1 MPNFLPNR
9 PLTDT
14 DANSFVFKGWFESI
28 WKYIRNW
35 GVVAPSTTTTLS
47 PNLDTFLY
55 PVDTSGGSVTVTLPA
70 ASSIMGKAY
79 CFTKTS
85 SSNSITFSL
94 TGSDSASGW
103 SGSASAKGS
112 YIFMSDGIST
122 WYCVNEP
129 AASGGISSP
138 LTTKGDVW
146 GFSTVDARI
155 PVGTNNFVL
164 TADSTQALGV
174 KWAAAPGGSVP
185 TGTGFYHVTAGAM
198 DAASKKVDLSLA
210 ADVTGNLPVTNLN
223 SGTAASGTTFWRGD
237 GTWSTPVGLS
247 TLTTKGD
254 IQGFSTVLARVP
266 VGANNTVLT
275 ADSAQALGVKWATPL
290 TSPLTTKGQLW
301 GFSTVDAAVTAPS
314 ADGLVLTSDS
324 TAATGMSWQPD
335 TPSNRWAWVFG
346 SGTDGAF
353 TADGVAAMPGAT
365 GPVANVYT
373 LTRTVS
379 FTDLTV
385 NAGVTIY
392 CAGKGIVLVRDTLT
406 LNGTI
411 EADGK
416 LGRTPYAA
424 DFYATQATGGGLTTA
439 GGSQGSALGG
449 AGGAAGLLAGG
460 GGTGG
465 GAAGGAVTV
474 PPANMGGLSWS
485 YLLQAVLA
493 GAGRAS
499 TTGYGG
505 GAAGGGGSGG
515 GFPGGHGGGCCAV
528 LARIIASCTG
538 IVSANGGPGTNATS
552 ANGGGG
558 GGGGGGRAW
567 LVTTTANWASYITLS
582 ASAGPGGT
590 PNGTGNFGAN
600 GTAGTTCSL
609 LLG

>member
-1 MPNFLPNR
+1 MANFLPNR
-9 PLTDT
+9 PQVDT
-14 DANSFVFKGWFESI
+14 DANSFVFKGWFDSI

-35 GVVAPSTTTTLS
+35 GVVAPSTTSTLT
-47 PNLDTFLY
+47 PDLDTFLY
-55 PVDTSGGSVTVTLPA
+55 PVDTSGGVVTVTLPA

-85 SSNSITFSL
+85 ASNSITFNT
-94 TGSDSASGW
+94 TGSDTTSGW
-103 SGSASAKGS
+103 SGSATAKGS
-112 YIFMSDGIST
+112 YIFMSNGVDT

-129 AASGGISSP
+129 ATGGGGISSP
-138 LTTKGDVW
+138 LTTKGDIW
-146 GFSTVDARI
+146 GYSGADARI
-155 PVGTNNFVL
+155 PVGANGNIL

-174 KWAAAPGGSVP
+174 KWAAAPAV
-185 TGTGFYHVTAGAM
+185 Y
-198 DAASKKVDLSLA
+198 
-210 ADVTGNLPVTNLN
+210 
-223 SGTAASGTTFWRGD
+223 
-237 GTWSTPVGLS
+237 
-247 TLTTKGD
+247 TLTTQEEGVSLS
-254 IQGFSTVLARVP
+254 STVNTINFTGARITASGAGATTTVAVP
-266 VGANNTVLT
+266 
-275 ADSAQALGVKWATPL
+275 AL
-290 TSPLTTKGQLW
+290 LTTKGQLL
-301 GFSTVDAAVTAPS
+301 GFSTVEAAVPAPS

-346 SGTDGAF
+346 SGYDGAF
-353 TADGVAAMPGAT
+353 VADGAAAMPGAT

-392 CAGKGIVLVRDTLT
+392 TAGKGIVLVRDTLT

-411 EADGK
+411 EANGQ

-424 DFYATQATGGGLTTA
+424 DFYTAQATGGGLTTA

-449 AGGAAGLLAGG
+449 NGGAAGLLGG
-460 GGTGG
+460 GGGVGG
-465 GAAGGAVTV
+465 GAAGGTATV
-474 PPANMGGLSWS
+474 PPANMGGITWS
-485 YLLQAVLA
+485 YLLQALLS
-493 GAGRAS
+493 GCGRAS
-499 TTGYGG
+499 TSGYGG

-515 GFPGGHGGGCCAV
+515 GFPGGHGGGCVAV
-528 LARIIASCTG
+528 AARIIAACTG
-538 IVSANGGPGTNATS
+538 VISANGANGTNAS
-552 ANGGGG
+552 SGNGGGG

-567 LVTTTANWASYITLS
+567 LCTTTANWASYITLS
-582 ASAGPGGT
+582 ANAGIGGL